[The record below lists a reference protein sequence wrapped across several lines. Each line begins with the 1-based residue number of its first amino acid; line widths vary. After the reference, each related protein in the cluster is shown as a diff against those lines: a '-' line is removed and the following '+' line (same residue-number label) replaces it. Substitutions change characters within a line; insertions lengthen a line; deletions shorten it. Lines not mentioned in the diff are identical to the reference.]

1 MKQMA
6 AQNEIKRY
14 HQAADAAAQAWS
26 SATSGA
32 QLLSMLKGYP
42 TVPDPLQPDYNI
54 TPAQLAAQYD
64 ALLKQTGAPPSE
76 VAVSL
81 PAPAY

>member
-1 MKQMA
+1 MA